1 MGLGFKWDL
10 HEEKRDHMW
19 SAAGAEQIRD
29 SINDLRTTNAPF
41 IRNTLSRS

>member
-19 SAAGAEQIRD
+19 SAARAEHIRV
-29 SINDLRTTNAPF
+29 SINDLRTTNAPI
-41 IRNTLSRS
+41 IRNTLPRS